1 MKKRVLALI
10 LLALMLLPM
19 AACGNDEE
27 NQGNENDQNDEKQS
41 ITIAIGNSYQPFCY
55 LNENEEPDGYEN
67 DLFELVA
74 EKLSDKYNVK
84 IVCESWDNIFV
95 GLESGKYDII
105 SHHLA
110 YNEDRAEKYTVSEE
124 SLMFYGNYRVLY
136 KKGRTDITD
145 LDSLQGLVMANTA
158 SGNMGTVFEELNAEH
173 PDNPV
178 VLQETTPSTETI
190 IAGIESGL
198 YDGYCH
204 TYFDLQIK
212 FLDAYPEADLEMSTI
227 DLLDDDVDCGTYA
240 ILKKG
245 NTDLQ
250 ADFDAALKELRE
262 EGKIAELCIEWFGED
277 YSVNPQ

>member
-95 GLESGKYDII
+95 GLESGKYDLI

-110 YNEDRAEKYTVSEE
+110 
-124 SLMFYGNYRVLY
+124 
-136 KKGRTDITD
+136 
-145 LDSLQGLVMANTA
+145 
-158 SGNMGTVFEELNAEH
+158 
-173 PDNPV
+173 
-178 VLQETTPSTETI
+178 
-190 IAGIESGL
+190 
-198 YDGYCH
+198 
-204 TYFDLQIK
+204 
-212 FLDAYPEADLEMSTI
+212 
-227 DLLDDDVDCGTYA
+227 
-240 ILKKG
+240 
-245 NTDLQ
+245 
-250 ADFDAALKELRE
+250 
-262 EGKIAELCIEWFGED
+262 
-277 YSVNPQ
+277 